1 MFYTEKIVMSGKF
14 LEYYKY
20 SKALCKD
27 FKRIK
32 KEKLKNEPK
41 QLEIDFSLP
50 DIIIGK
56 RDDNISRTRTR
67 IKRLVNSN
75 PDMNKFVTLTFADNL
90 KDIKTANRHFT
101 NFIKKLKYK
110 FSYLKYLAIIE
121 FQKRGAVHYHFLCN
135 LEYLP
140 NAELNKIWG
149 HGFVRINKIKDI
161 SNLGAYVCKYLGK
174 DANNEKMFKQ
184 KKYFYSR
191 NLEEPQKFYN
201 EEAIKNLYNFYN
213 LNNLKPDYKS
223 IFSNKYTGE
232 VEYRQFS
239 IA

>member
-1 MFYTEKIVMSGKF
+1 MYYTEKIVMSGKF
-14 LEYYKY
+14 LEYYRY
-20 SKALCKD
+20 SKALSKG
-27 FKRIK
+27 FK
-32 KEKLKNEPK
+32 KEKPKSKLK

-50 DIIIGK
+50 DIVIGK

-75 PDMNKFVTLTFADNL
+75 LDLNKFVTLTFADNL

-101 NFIKKLKYK
+101 NFIKKLKNK

-140 NAELNKIWG
+140 NAKLKEIWG
-149 HGFVRINKIKDI
+149 HGFVRINKIKDV
-161 SNLGAYVCKYLGK
+161 SNLGAYVCKYLNK
-174 DANNEKMFKQ
+174 DAGNKKMFGQ
-184 KKYFYSR
+184 KKYFYSK
-191 NLEEPQKFYN
+191 NLEEPQEFFNQKTIN
-201 EEAIKNLYNFYN
+201 QLSDFYN
-213 LNNLKPDYKS
+213 LSELKPDYKS
-223 IFSNKYTGE
+223 TFSNIYIGE